1 MRHSGSGNDK
11 TMMQHEMDACQET
24 YTLEEILAEFRTE
37 PLPPPESPPSQPPS
51 GSGNIGRIYRR
62 TRASVQGRPVRLG
75 LCLVLTLCSLTLGV
89 LRCEG
94 LLEQF
99 PSWTL
104 LTYLEMSLL
113 LCCTLLAADAIAGS
127 LVELPR
133 SGFQLTCLMPLL
145 ILLALA
151 DSILSLQAPRAT
163 YCPLVC
169 LDLCAAL
176 HSAQL
181 RDRALC
187 STLEPAKKGAGHVLA
202 RDPAFWK
209 DQPGICACPWQ
220 EDAFLR
226 SNRAGS
232 EPERHLGICYAVF
245 LMLCLLLAGLT
256 SPTSPAGFVRILT
269 AGAAAGT
276 PLAGFLFWAR
286 PWAILTKQLQQ
297 QGAALYGWPGV
308 KAMGSRLVV
317 PIRQSD
323 LFPGEHLKLNGM
335 KIYSHF
341 QPEHVIACAEA
352 VLRAAGCS
360 LAPLF
365 QQLLAQRGA
374 APCTASRFRWYNLGG
389 IGGEIDRTTLLV
401 GNLRFMAAMGVEL
414 PAGTRVQQAVYVAI
428 DGELAGLFAVHYA
441 PARAVAEALHRLC
454 RVRSAAPVL
463 AAQDF
468 LLTQSMLKS
477 RFRLHKAQILVPDLD
492 TQWAIGQQTPSEHA
506 CACLLTGQTS
516 FPSLTLAVSG
526 SQSLCSAA
534 RWGLALCLLSSLGGV
549 LLVTLAAA
557 VQATELLSL
566 TCLLLY
572 SLTWLLPGLLI
583 TGWTQNC

>member
-1 MRHSGSGNDK
+1 
-11 TMMQHEMDACQET
+11 MMQHEMDTCQES
-24 YTLEEILAEFRTE
+24 YTLEEILAEFRAE
-37 PLPPPESPPSQPPS
+37 PLPPPESAPTPPPS
-51 GSGNIGRIYRR
+51 GSGNIGRIYRQ
-62 TRASVQGRPVRLG
+62 TRASVQGRPLRLG
-75 LCLVLTLCSLTLGV
+75 LCLVLTLCGLTLGV
-89 LRCEG
+89 LRCQG
-94 LLEQF
+94 MLEEF
-99 PSWTL
+99 PNWTL
-104 LTYLEMSLL
+104 LTYLEMTLL

-133 SGFQLTCLMPLL
+133 SGFRLTCLMPLL

-169 LDLCAAL
+169 LELCAAL
-176 HSAQL
+176 WGAQL

-187 STLEPAKKGAGHVLA
+187 STLEPARKDAGHVLA
-202 RDPAFWK
+202 RDPALWK
-209 DQPGICACPWQ
+209 DQPGLCQCGWQ
-220 EDAFLR
+220 EEAFLR

-232 EPERHLGICYAVF
+232 KPERRLGVGCAVS
-245 LMLCLLLAGLT
+245 LMLCTLLAVLV
-256 SPTSPAGFVRILT
+256 SPTDAAGLIRILT
-269 AGAAAGT
+269 AGAVAGT
-276 PLAGFLFWAR
+276 PLAGFLFWTR
-286 PWAILTKQLQQ
+286 PWAILARQLQQ

-308 KAMGSRLVV
+308 KALGSRLVV
-317 PIRQSD
+317 PIHSND

-389 IGGEIDRTTLLV
+389 IGGEIDSTTLLV
-401 GNLRFMAAMGVEL
+401 GNLRFMTAMGVEL

-428 DGELAGLFAVHYA
+428 DGELAGLFAVHYS
-441 PARAVAEALHRLC
+441 PARATAEALHRLC

-468 LLTQSMLKS
+468 LLTESMLKS
-477 RFRLHKAQILVPDLD
+477 RFRLHQGQILVPNLN
-492 TQWAIGQQTPSEHA
+492 TQWTLGRQIPTQHA
-506 CACLLTGQTS
+506 SACLLTGPTM
-516 FPSLTLAVSG
+516 FPSISLAVSG

-549 LLVTLAAA
+549 SLVTLAAVA
-557 VQATELLSL
+557 QATELLSL

-583 TGWTQNC
+583 TGWTLNC